1 MASFCTLVVHKYHP
15 RIYSA
20 RCKASCEPSLQGR
33 WWLPWWPP
41 SAWIASGQSPSKS
54 RSLQFAWVCS
64 VWCWLSSMKA
74 GRRRGGHQTGR
85 PSCDVPDA
93 GSGRSS
99 AGGWYYEKLLIIPIM
114 TSISLWEVRN
124 HLVLFVLIIQL
135 FTILLL
141 IKTLH
146 NTVCDTAGNIHLAM
160 HFYMNLLQK
169 SLIMSIIWYYWP
181 YHYEKLNGK
190 VSTLSVWFSIQICD
204 LLLIMFHLS

>member
-1 MASFCTLVVHKYHP
+1 MSDKCWTSASWKKPWNSPFQFPSSWLLQHWAQQMTCCTQSQASMDYVPGNLRVQWTAL
-15 RIYSA
+15 R
-20 RCKASCEPSLQGR
+20 REKA
-33 WWLPWWPP
+33 
-41 SAWIASGQSPSKS
+41 
-54 RSLQFAWVCS
+54 
-64 VWCWLSSMKA
+64 
-74 GRRRGGHQTGR
+74 
-85 PSCDVPDA
+85 
-93 GSGRSS
+93 
-99 AGGWYYEKLLIIPIM
+99 YEKLLIILIM

-135 FTILLL
+135 VTILLL
-141 IKTLH
+141 IKTLY
-146 NTVCDTAGNIHLAM
+146 NTVFDTAGNIHLAM

>member
-1 MASFCTLVVHKYHP
+1 MQWWQPTSEYVLH
-15 RIYSA
+15 
-20 RCKASCEPSLQGR
+20 SLNI
-33 WWLPWWPP
+33 P
-41 SAWIASGQSPSKS
+41 
-54 RSLQFAWVCS
+54 
-64 VWCWLSSMKA
+64 
-74 GRRRGGHQTGR
+74 T
-85 PSCDVPDA
+85 
-93 GSGRSS
+93 RSS
-99 AGGWYYEKLLIIPIM
+99 QRCSALPTWRTYEKLLISSFM

-135 FTILLL
+135 VTILLL

-146 NTVCDTAGNIHLAM
+146 NTVFDTAGNIHLAM